1 MSSYPF
7 RIIGGKG
14 IDCKIMYDETDPE
27 VNSFDPESVIV
38 SGAGL
43 LMVVKEV
50 PFFFRSLQGVVER
63 FFDNPF
69 SMVDR
74 PTMCS
79 SLVIPSFKIA
89 SWMGP
94 LPNLAQLYCFFQG

>member
-1 MSSYPF
+1 MNSYPF
-7 RIIGGKG
+7 RIIGGRD
-14 IDCKIMYDETDPE
+14 IDCKIVCDETDPE

-63 FFDNPF
+63 FDNPF

-74 PTMCS
+74 SATCS
-79 SLVIPSFKIA
+79 SLVIPSFKIT

-94 LPNLAQLYCFFQG
+94 LPNLAQVYCFFQW